1 MDIRWESFLNS
12 YPESSSQG
20 SGGKSGEYV
29 REFAA
34 VVSRFHDRTDSL
46 IATYSEIT
54 TTIEALAT
62 CPYDAATLAS
72 HLQSIQKIIDQLNLE
87 AYANLDAWVS
97 EIDAKIEAV
106 FLVRLRS
113 VLDLW
118 CSEFSKD
125 GEVVRVG
132 SRKKDVS
139 LSKVSSAICCVD
151 QH

>member
-34 VVSRFHDRTDSL
+34 VVSKFHDRTDSL
-46 IATYSEIT
+46 IAIYSEIT
-54 TTIEALAT
+54 TTIDALST
-62 CPYDAATLAS
+62 CPYDATILAG

-87 AYANLDAWVS
+87 AYANLDSWVVQ
-97 EIDAKIEAV
+97 IDEKIEAV
-106 FLVRLRS
+106 FLVRLRN

-125 GEVVRVG
+125 GGVARIGFRRDAKV
-132 SRKKDVS
+132 
-139 LSKVSSAICCVD
+139 SKVRTSSHPVCLP
-151 QH
+151 